1 MYMKIWFSK
10 EVCGKALKKLFE
22 VACVWVCTR
31 DAWLVIKHLE
41 VHKIGPFH
49 WWVCW
54 FSHIAHFFILIQ
66 WENMETVLLH
76 VLNWYELPNVIVMK
90 QIFIYLGPTRHLYK
104 LLSID
109 ALRGSFGQPWLFIWE
124 RLCNVLHQFLD
135 TNLTTVVPGQPW
147 PAMKNLMTS
156 DIISFS

>member
-1 MYMKIWFSK
+1 MSLLILSY
-10 EVCGKALKKLFE
+10 C
-22 VACVWVCTR
+22 
-31 DAWLVIKHLE
+31 
-41 VHKIGPFH
+41 P
-49 WWVCW
+49 
-54 FSHIAHFFILIQ
+54 FFILIQ
-66 WENMETVLLH
+66 WDDMETVLLH

-124 RLCNVLHQFLD
+124 QRLCNVFHQFLD

-147 PAMKNLMTS
+147 PAIKNLMTS
-156 DIISFS
+156 DIISFSYTVWSPLMQVWIYRWHRHWNYTCLGWIP